1 MSLHERLQPIR
12 VVFGSKPT
20 NMTAPRIALK
30 KKLWSQSRTRI
41 SVTSARVHVR
51 VNCVGAQCSVRSVQP
66 LLLCSLADSEHSCN
80 HGRRRSGKV
89 RRRPRPWHVQ
99 GRYRLVYHLLLL
111 LRPSSIACTLSGSND
126 QCDGN
131 QCCPGVRGSRHRPFS
146 CHQADACATL
156 LLLVTVHLA
165 AVPSPPGVEPAP

>member
-1 MSLHERLQPIR
+1 
-12 VVFGSKPT
+12 
-20 NMTAPRIALK
+20 MTAPRIALK
-30 KKLWSQSRTRI
+30 KNCGAQSRTRI

-51 VNCVGAQCSVRSVQP
+51 VNCVHAQCSVRSVQP
-66 LLLCSLADSEHSCN
+66 LLLCSLASSEHSCK

-99 GRYRLVYHLLLL
+99 GRFRLIYHLLLL
-111 LRPSSIACTLSGSND
+111 LCPSSITCTLSGSND

-131 QCCPGVRGSRHRPFS
+131 RCCRRVRGSLYRPFS
-146 CHQADACATL
+146 CHQADACASL

>member
-1 MSLHERLQPIR
+1 
-12 VVFGSKPT
+12 
-20 NMTAPRIALK
+20 MTAPRIALK
-30 KKLWSQSRTRI
+30 KNCGAQSRTRI

-51 VNCVGAQCSVRSVQP
+51 VNCVGAQCSVRSVTGRFRTF
-66 LLLCSLADSEHSCN
+66 L

-89 RRRPRPWHVQ
+89 RRRPRQWHVQ
-99 GRYRLVYHLLLL
+99 GRFRLIYHLLLL
-111 LRPSSIACTLSGSND
+111 LCPSSIACTLSVSND

-131 QCCPGVRGSRHRPFS
+131 QCCPSVRGSRHRPFS
-146 CHQADACATL
+146 CHQADACASL